1 MFTENIR
8 PCSFRPFVNSN
19 AFLWRTIFDYQA
31 GVGDGGA
38 RIRPEIK
45 AIYEWDNTVGF
56 SLAHA
61 PKDLDEDLGQF
72 TSFCWYFPDNDLSRR
87 RNGHIY
93 LNQYIPNPRT
103 NTVINNVHAELLHH
117 IGETTGFTDS
127 KVAKK
132 VVFYAYAVFC
142 SQVYL
147 QEFYGALFVVN
158 QFESRAR
165 IPMVSDEDTF
175 LRLAEL
181 GEQLANLEKNDAA
194 VENIL
199 GYDYDSLLGHI
210 HGGFHLEHSRS
221 ATKNPYDEERE
232 EFIVRDEVQGIEIK
246 IY

>member
-31 GVGDGGA
+31 GVGGDGA

-45 AIYEWDNTVGF
+45 AIYEWDDTVGF

-87 RNGHIY
+87 GNGHMY

-181 GEQLANLEKNDAA
+181 GEQLANLEKNDTA

-221 ATKNPYDEERE
+221 ATKNLYDEERE